1 MRLTTLLLLLLLL
14 LLLRHVESNMWLPL
28 QHTFGL
34 NSTLKS
40 IAAGEFEGEFG
51 PKIRMLTMPHAQPAE
66 PVFVTA
72 QPPPPPPGSLHVWNT
87 PSNLTGSFS
96 ALCWNFAVSLMN
108 KTEPDVPLG
117 LISSNV
123 GGTTIQAWSEKAKLL
138 AACGDVTTPGGDDS
152 YYGGLYNGMI
162 APLLNMS
169 VRGFLWCKHSRCIT
183 VSAAWRVFAK
193 LL

>member
-1 MRLTTLLLLLLLL
+1 
-14 LLLRHVESNMWLPL
+14 MWLPL

-40 IAAGEFEGEFG
+40 IAAGEFEGAFG
-51 PKIRMLTMPHAQPAE
+51 SKIRMLTMPQAQPSE
-66 PVFVTA
+66 PVFVIP
-72 QPPPPPPGSLHVWNT
+72 QPPPPPPGTLSVWNV
-87 PSNLTGSFS
+87 PSNLTASFS

-108 KTEPDVPLG
+108 KTDPGVPLG

-123 GGTTIQAWSEKAKLL
+123 GGTTIQAWSEKEKLL
-138 AACGDVTTPGGDDS
+138 AACGNVTTPGEDDA

-169 VRGFLWCKHSRCIT
+169 VRGFLWCKHNHQFTASKAQC
-183 VSAAWRVFAK
+183 VC
-193 LL
+193 